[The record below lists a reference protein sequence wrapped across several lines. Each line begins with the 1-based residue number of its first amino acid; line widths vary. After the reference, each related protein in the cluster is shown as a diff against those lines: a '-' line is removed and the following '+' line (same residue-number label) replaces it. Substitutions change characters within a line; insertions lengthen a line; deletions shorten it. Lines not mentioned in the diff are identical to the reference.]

1 VLRVGRYGE
10 EPRDAVSLC
19 CSLDYDAMTNFATT
33 CLLTHLSKKNQASC
47 GKLVWTATGLISE
60 IIEKHHSFLRLESD

>member
-33 CLLTHLSKKNQASC
+33 CLLTHLSKKKS
-47 GKLVWTATGLISE
+47 GKLWQVSVD
-60 IIEKHHSFLRLESD
+60 SDWFDF